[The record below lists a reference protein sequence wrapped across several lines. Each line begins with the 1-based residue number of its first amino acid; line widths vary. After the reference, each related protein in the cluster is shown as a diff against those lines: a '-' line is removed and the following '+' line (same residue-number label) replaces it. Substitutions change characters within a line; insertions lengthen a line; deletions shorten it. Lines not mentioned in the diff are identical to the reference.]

1 MASTYTTRIRLEK
14 QGDGEN
20 PNSWG
25 DILNQNVLDLVDS
38 AIAAYTTVSISI
50 GDTTLTNNDGS
61 ADQSRSAFIEF
72 VGTVSNNINVV
83 IPGVSKGYIVKTNFT
98 AVSAGASMTL
108 KTAAGTGLSFTENS
122 TGIVVC
128 DGVSVFGGTFNAL
141 SGTSV
146 SVASGTFNTVKVNTS
161 LGFQDTD
168 NGNYISLQAPTSVAS
183 NISFTLPEADGTSG
197 QLMQTDGSGVLS
209 FTSVTIPS
217 STPTGT
223 VNSYAGT
230 TEPSGWLFCYGQAI
244 SRSTYADLFG
254 VISTTYGVGDGA
266 TTFNLPDLR
275 GRVVAG
281 QDDMGGS
288 SADRL
293 TGQSGGVD
301 GDTLGASGGGEQH
314 TLTISEMPSHDHN
327 AGGSTSF
334 AQGDSAPANAR
345 NTAEGTLP
353 TSDTGGGS
361 AHNNVQPTFILNYI
375 IKT

>member
-25 DILNQNVLDLVDS
+25 DILNQNVIDLVDS

-61 ADQSRSAFIEF
+61 ADQARSAFIEF

-128 DGVSVFGGTFNAL
+128 DGVSVFGGTLNAL

-146 SVASGTFNTVKVNTS
+146 SVANGTFNTVKVNTS

-168 NGNYISLQAPTSVAS
+168 NGN
-183 NISFTLPEADGTSG
+183 
-197 QLMQTDGSGVLS
+197 
-209 FTSVTIPS
+209 
-217 STPTGT
+217 
-223 VNSYAGT
+223 
-230 TEPSGWLFCYGQAI
+230 
-244 SRSTYADLFG
+244 
-254 VISTTYGVGDGA
+254 
-266 TTFNLPDLR
+266 
-275 GRVVAG
+275 
-281 QDDMGGS
+281 
-288 SADRL
+288 
-293 TGQSGGVD
+293 
-301 GDTLGASGGGEQH
+301 
-314 TLTISEMPSHDHN
+314 
-327 AGGSTSF
+327 
-334 AQGDSAPANAR
+334 
-345 NTAEGTLP
+345 
-353 TSDTGGGS
+353 
-361 AHNNVQPTFILNYI
+361 
-375 IKT
+375 